1 MNIILGIIYCLTIF
15 VFSIPT
21 VMIGVITILM
31 GSKLTIA
38 ADHLRYAKDNKD
50 DDSFQIALEQLS
62 VYFVINGVLF
72 ILTLV
77 FIMMLLLVASMFAGI
92 FMEILNELRFFDSSL
107 SA

>member
-1 MNIILGIIYCLTIF
+1 
-15 VFSIPT
+15 
-21 VMIGVITILM
+21 MIGVITILM
-31 GSKLTIA
+31 GSKLTVA
-38 ADHLRYAKDNKD
+38 SDHLKYATDNKD
-50 DDSFQIALEQLS
+50 GDSFKIALEQLS